1 MKIRKGMRLGKKR
14 GKGKRGWTEKRKI
27 RRGGKEKDERY
38 ERLERKL
45 GKV

>member
-1 MKIRKGMRLGKKR
+1 MRLGKKR
-14 GKGKRGWTEKRKI
+14 GKGKREVGLKRRKV

-38 ERLERKL
+38 ERFERIL